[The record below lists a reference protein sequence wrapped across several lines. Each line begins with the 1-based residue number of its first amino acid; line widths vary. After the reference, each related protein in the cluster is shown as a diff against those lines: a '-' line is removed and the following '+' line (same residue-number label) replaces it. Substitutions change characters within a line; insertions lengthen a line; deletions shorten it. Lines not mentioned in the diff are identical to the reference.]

1 MMGERFWH
9 NREVKDIVLEL
20 DSDIHQGLN
29 DSKIQ
34 EKHDVYGDNE
44 IEEKKGKSLLVKFFE
59 QFKDFMIIILLIA
72 AVISF
77 LSHEKADAIIILAI
91 VILNAVLGVAQE
103 SKAEKS
109 LEALKK
115 LSAPNA
121 KVLRNAKVNLVP
133 AKELVPGDIIY
144 LEAGDFIPADA
155 RLIEAVNLKVE
166 ESALTGESVPVE
178 KSADLIAQE
187 NIPLGDRRNMLAS
200 SSIVTY
206 GRGSAIVIAT
216 GMNTEVGKIAGMIL
230 TGEEAATP
238 LQQKLAQLGKT
249 LGIVALA
256 ICAAIFGLG
265 VLQKRD
271 VFEMFLTAISLAVA
285 AIPEGLPAIVTIVLA
300 VGVQRMVKKHA
311 IIRKL
316 PAVET
321 LGSASVICSDKTGT
335 LTQNK
340 MTVVELATSSKSWEL
355 NNDIDIQEQ
364 AEVFTILEMASLCND
379 SRLEQVDGEW
389 DAIGDPTET
398 ALVIAAVKAGKNKR
412 KLEEQM
418 PRVKE
423 IPFDS
428 ERKLMTTI
436 HKIEEGY
443 RIITKGAPDILLDRC
458 VNVWENED
466 IINKDEKQIANIE
479 NANSSMADKA
489 LRVLGVAFKDI
500 KAIPEEM
507 NTEKVENNLTFVGL
521 IGMIDPPREEA
532 KEAVRL
538 CKKAGIKAVMITG
551 DHKATAMA
559 IAKKL
564 GILENSKEAITG
576 AELDEL
582 DQEFLNENVDRYSV
596 YARVSPE
603 HKVKIVKAW
612 QSKGQIVA
620 MTGDGVN
627 DAPALK
633 SANIGCAMGITGTDV
648 AKGAAHMV
656 LTDDNFATIV
666 EAVREGRG
674 IFENIQ
680 KSIQFL
686 LSCNIGE
693 IVTLFIAMLLNWDSP
708 LLPIHILWVN
718 LVTDSLPALAL
729 GVEPVAEDI
738 MERPPRDARKSIFA
752 DGLSIVIGLQ
762 GLMVGGLTLAAFAI
776 GQQLLSNGADPE
788 QSLAVGRTMAFLTL
802 ALSQLV
808 HVFNVRSHSSL
819 FKIGAF
825 TNRYLLGAV
834 AISILL
840 QISVDIIPA
849 LTDVFKVVSLNM
861 NQWLV
866 VLGLSVS
873 PLVLVE
879 LGKAVKSNE

>member
-1 MMGERFWH
+1 MDEKFWY
-9 NREVKDIVLEL
+9 NRDIKDIVAEL

-29 DSKIQ
+29 DTKVEERLEKFGYNEIQ
-34 EKHDVYGDNE
+34 EKKRKTLAE
-44 IEEKKGKSLLVKFFE
+44 MFFE
-59 QFKDFMIIILLIA
+59 QFKDFMVIILLIA

-77 LSHEKADAIIILAI
+77 ISHERADAIIILAI
-91 VILNAVLGVAQE
+91 VVLNAILGVVQE
-103 SKAEKS
+103 SRAEKS

-121 KVLRNAKVNLVP
+121 KVRRNARVAVVP

-144 LEAGDFIPADA
+144 LEAGDFVPADA
-155 RLIEAVNLKVE
+155 RLIEAANLKVE

-178 KSADLIAQE
+178 KNAEKINE
-187 NIPLGDRRNMLAS
+187 KNIPLGDRKNMVAS
-200 SSIVTY
+200 GSVVTY
-206 GRGSAIVIAT
+206 GRGSAIVVAT
-216 GMNTEVGKIAGMIL
+216 GMDTEVGKIAGMIL
-230 TGEEAATP
+230 AGEEAATP
-238 LQQKLAQLGKT
+238 LQQKLARLGKV
-249 LGIVALA
+249 LGIIALA
-256 ICAAIFGLG
+256 ICAVIFGLG
-265 VLQKRD
+265 VVQGRD
-271 VFEMFLTAISLAVA
+271 IFDMFLTAVSLAVA

-340 MTVVELATSSKSWEL
+340 MTVVELAAAYKTWDL
-355 NNDIDIQEQ
+355 NSEIN
-364 AEVFTILEMASLCND
+364 AEDKAVVSIILEMAALCND
-379 SRLEQVDGEW
+379 SKLERVDDEW
-389 DAIGDPTET
+389 DAVGDPTET
-398 ALVIAAVKAGKNKR
+398 ALVIAAAKQGKNKHQ
-412 KLEEQM
+412 LEEAM

-423 IPFDS
+423 VPFDS
-428 ERKLMTTI
+428 DRKLMTTI

-443 RIITKGAPDILLDRC
+443 RVITKGAPDVLLDRC
-458 VNVWENED
+458 TSVWISED
-466 IINKDEKQIANIE
+466 IVNKDEQQIRSIE
-479 NANSSMADKA
+479 KANSSMADKA

-500 KAIPEEM
+500 KTLPGEI
-507 NTEKVENNLTFVGL
+507 NTDTVENNLTFVGL

-532 KEAVRL
+532 TEAVHL
-538 CKKAGIKAVMITG
+538 CKKAGIKPVMITG
-551 DHKATAMA
+551 DHKATAVA

-564 GILENSKEAITG
+564 GILQNDSEAITG

-582 DQEFLNENVDRYSV
+582 DQEFLNQHVDRYSV

-693 IVTLFIAMLLNWDSP
+693 IITLFIAMLLNWDSP

-729 GVEPVAEDI
+729 GIEPVEKDI
-738 MERPPRDARKSIFA
+738 MNRPPRDPDKGIFA
-752 DGLSIVIGLQ
+752 NGLATIIGLQ
-762 GLMVGGLTLAAFAI
+762 GIMIGGLTLAAFAI
-776 GQQLLSNGADPE
+776 GQRVLSAGAGAE
-788 QSLAVGRTMAFLTL
+788 ESLVIGRTMAFATL
-802 ALSQLV
+802 AISQLV
-808 HVFNVRSHSSL
+808 HAFNVRSHNSL
-819 FKIGAF
+819 FKVGLF
-825 TNRYLLGAV
+825 TNRFMVGAFV
-834 AISILL
+834 LSFLL
-840 QISVDIIPA
+840 QLSVITVPVLSSI
-849 LTDVFKVVSLNM
+849 FKVTMLNGS
-861 NQWLV
+861 QWLV
-866 VLGLSVS
+866 VIGLSVA
-873 PLVLVE
+873 PLIFVE
-879 LGKAVKSNE
+879 AGKAIRKNE